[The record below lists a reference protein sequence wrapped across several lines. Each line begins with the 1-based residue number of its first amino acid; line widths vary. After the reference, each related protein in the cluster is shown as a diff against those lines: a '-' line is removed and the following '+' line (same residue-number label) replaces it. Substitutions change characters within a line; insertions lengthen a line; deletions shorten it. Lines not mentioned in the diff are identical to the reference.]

1 MTDPR
6 RELPSVDRLLRDPG
20 VASLLDVAPRDA
32 VVAAVRDT
40 VDAARR
46 RRAGPPDD
54 WAEEVRERLA
64 LRTGSSLRPLLNATG
79 VVLHTN
85 LGRAP
90 LARAA
95 LDALATIGSGYSTL
109 EFDLHAGV
117 RGSRA
122 DHCRTLLTELTGAED
137 GLAVNNAAGALVLA
151 LNAVAAGREVLISRG
166 ELIEIGGS
174 FRIPDILEKSG
185 ARLREVGTTNRT
197 HVADYQAALSGDT
210 GAILTVHRSNF
221 EQRGFVAT
229 PPPREMAD
237 VARGAGIPWLYDVGS
252 GLIPD
257 LSPWGLTGEPRVPE
271 AVAAG
276 AELVLFSGDKLLG
289 GPQAGCLVGRRDLV
303 ARCRSNPLARAL
315 RADKLTL
322 AALEATLALYRDPA
336 TAVSEI
342 PVLAMLTAS
351 AAELADRARQLAAI
365 CPAEL
370 RAEIRAGQSAV
381 GGGSLPGAALPT
393 SLVALDPGAIGPDG
407 LALRL
412 RLGEPPIVARVSEG
426 RVVLDPRTLP
436 ISVYPEIGAALRH
449 AMAL

>member
-6 RELPSVDRLLRDPG
+6 RDLPSVDRLLRDPA
-20 VASLLDVAPRDA
+20 VAALLDVAPRDA

-54 WAEEVRERLA
+54 WAEEIRERLA
-64 LRTGSSLRPLLNATG
+64 LRTGRSLRAVLNATG

-95 LDALATIGSGYSTL
+95 LDALTAIGSGYSTL
-109 EFDLHAGV
+109 EFDLHTGV

-122 DHCRTLLTELTGAED
+122 DHCRALLAELTGAED

-151 LNAVAAGREVLISRG
+151 LNAVASGRDVLISRG

-185 ARLREVGTTNRT
+185 ARLHEVGTTNRT
-197 HVADYQAALSGDT
+197 HVADYRAALGAET

-229 PPPREMAD
+229 PPPREIAA
-237 VARGAGIPWLYDVGS
+237 VAREAGLPWLYDLGS
-252 GLIPD
+252 GLLLD
-257 LSPWGLTGEPRVPE
+257 LATWGLTGEPRVPE

-276 AELVLFSGDKLLG
+276 ADLVLFSGDKLLG
-289 GPQAGCLVGRRDLV
+289 GPQAGCLVGKRELV
-303 ARCRSNPLARAL
+303 ARSRSNPLARAL

-336 TAVSEI
+336 TAVVEI

-351 AAELADRARQLAAI
+351 AAELAHRARQLAAM

-370 RAEIRAGQSAV
+370 KPEIRPGESAV
-381 GGGSLPGAALPT
+381 GGGSLPGAVLPT
-393 SLVALDPGAIGPDG
+393 SLVALDPGALGADG

-412 RLGEPPIVARVSEG
+412 RLGEPSIVARVGEG
-426 RVVLDPRTLP
+426 RVLLDPRTLP
-436 ISVYPEIGAALRH
+436 LSAYPEIGAALRH